1 MLPLVAETNSAFI
14 IMHMQG
20 TPRTMQNQPR
30 YADVVL
36 EISDFFR
43 QQYARAIVY
52 NIDPMA
58 IAFDPGIGFGKTL
71 DHNLELLAHLE
82 QLRVHERPVVVGVS
96 RKSFLAKL
104 INSPDVGER
113 LIPAVALTCAT
124 EGSRRGCVPR
134 PRGERKCERLACIG
148 GNPSEGRMIHQ
159 LIDLWFRSWR
169 SLVEIL
175 LLSVAIYYGYLYF
188 RGTRGAK
195 VLTGL
200 AIVFLT
206 LTLISTL
213 LNLVVIG
220 WIVRSFSVFLAVALV
235 VIFQPELRRGLAA
248 LGGHPIFSLTSEK
261 RETVHDLAE
270 AVTQLAN
277 KQFGALIAIERDT
290 SIRVYEETGV
300 IMDGEFSVELI
311 LTIFHPK
318 AALHDGGVI
327 LRNGRIAAAACI
339 FPVSQR
345 ETLDRSLGLR
355 HRAGLGITEESDA
368 VAVVVSEETGSI
380 SICHRRRIERNFTP
394 ETFRQRIA
402 EILLHSKYEEPDSEQ
417 LAREVDLSS
426 ARDHALVPDQ
436 KERSDDAVVV

>member
-1 MLPLVAETNSAFI
+1 MI
-14 IMHMQG
+14 Q
-20 TPRTMQNQPR
+20 
-30 YADVVL
+30 
-36 EISDFFR
+36 
-43 QQYARAIVY
+43 
-52 NIDPMA
+52 
-58 IAFDPGIGFGKTL
+58 
-71 DHNLELLAHLE
+71 ELL
-82 QLRVHERPVVVGVS
+82 QFWV
-96 RKSFLAKL
+96 
-104 INSPDVGER
+104 
-113 LIPAVALTCAT
+113 
-124 EGSRRGCVPR
+124 
-134 PRGERKCERLACIG
+134 
-148 GNPSEGRMIHQ
+148 
-159 LIDLWFRSWR
+159 RSWR
-169 SLVEIL
+169 SIFEVV
-175 LLSVAIYYGYLYF
+175 LLSVVIYYGYTYF

-235 VIFQPELRRGLAA
+235 VIFQPELRRGLAE

-261 RETVHDLAE
+261 RETVHDISE
-270 AVTQLAN
+270 AITQLAN

-300 IMDGEFSVELI
+300 TIDGDFSVELI
-311 LTIFHPK
+311 MTLFHPK

-327 LRNGRIAAAACI
+327 IRNGRIAAAACI

-368 VAVVVSEETGSI
+368 IAIVVSEETGGI

-394 ETFRQRIA
+394 ETFRQRIS
-402 EILLHSKYEEPDSEQ
+402 ELLLQGNYEETDPEK
-417 LAREVDLSS
+417 LAREVDLPPP
-426 ARDHALVPDQ
+426 RDHALVPDQ
-436 KERSDDAVVV
+436 KERSDDPLAV

>member
-1 MLPLVAETNSAFI
+1 ML
-14 IMHMQG
+14 
-20 TPRTMQNQPR
+20 
-30 YADVVL
+30 
-36 EISDFFR
+36 
-43 QQYARAIVY
+43 
-52 NIDPMA
+52 
-58 IAFDPGIGFGKTL
+58 
-71 DHNLELLAHLE
+71 
-82 QLRVHERPVVVGVS
+82 
-96 RKSFLAKL
+96 
-104 INSPDVGER
+104 
-113 LIPAVALTCAT
+113 
-124 EGSRRGCVPR
+124 
-134 PRGERKCERLACIG
+134 
-148 GNPSEGRMIHQ
+148 HQ
-159 LIDLWFRSWR
+159 LFYLWLKSWR
-169 SLVEIL
+169 GIFEIIL
-175 LLSVAIYYGYLYF
+175 LWVVIYYGYLYF

-220 WIVRSFSVFLAVALV
+220 WILRSFSVFLAIALV
-235 VIFQPELRRGLAA
+235 VIFQPELRRALAE

-277 KQFGALIAIERDT
+277 KQFGALIALERDT

-300 IMDGEFSVELI
+300 TMDSDFSVELM

-327 LRNGRIAAAACI
+327 IRNGRVAAAACI

-368 VAVVVSEETGSI
+368 VAIVVSEETGAI
-380 SICHRRRIERNFTP
+380 SICHRRRIERGFTP
-394 ETFRQRIA
+394 ETFRQRIS
-402 EILLHSKYEEPDSEQ
+402 EILLHRTYEDTDPEK
-417 LAREVDLSS
+417 LAREVDLPS
-426 ARDHALVPDQ
+426 ARKHPLVPDQ
-436 KERSDDAVVV
+436 KERSDDRLAV

>member
-1 MLPLVAETNSAFI
+1 M
-14 IMHMQG
+14 
-20 TPRTMQNQPR
+20 
-30 YADVVL
+30 
-36 EISDFFR
+36 
-43 QQYARAIVY
+43 
-52 NIDPMA
+52 
-58 IAFDPGIGFGKTL
+58 
-71 DHNLELLAHLE
+71 
-82 QLRVHERPVVVGVS
+82 
-96 RKSFLAKL
+96 
-104 INSPDVGER
+104 
-113 LIPAVALTCAT
+113 
-124 EGSRRGCVPR
+124 
-134 PRGERKCERLACIG
+134 
-148 GNPSEGRMIHQ
+148 
-159 LIDLWFRSWR
+159 
-169 SLVEIL
+169 
-175 LLSVAIYYGYLYF
+175 
-188 RGTRGAK
+188 
-195 VLTGL
+195 TGL

-235 VIFQPELRRGLAA
+235 VIFQPELRRGLAE

-300 IMDGEFSVELI
+300 TIDGDFSVELL

-327 LRNGRIAAAACI
+327 MRNGRIAAAACI

-368 VAVVVSEETGSI
+368 VAVVVSEETGAI

-402 EILLHSKYEEPDSEQ
+402 EILLHRNYEETDSEK
-417 LAREVDLSS
+417 LAREVDLPP
-426 ARDHALVPDQ
+426 ARDNALVPDQ
-436 KERSDDAVVV
+436 KERSDDTLAV